1 VTALVRRIRRVRARG
16 RGENHRW
23 RGIEELTP
31 VVFADAKHIKAH
43 LVSDR
48 DCFE

>member
-1 VTALVRRIRRVRARG
+1 LGRG

-23 RGIEELTP
+23 RGIEEFAP
-31 VVFADAKHIKAH
+31 VVFADAEHIEAD
-43 LVSDR
+43 LVSER